1 MDSEVSTMDWQDI
14 LNRIETGESH
24 STEFKRGIG
33 SDLAP
38 VGKAICAF
46 ANGNGGLIIIG
57 VNDDGGIVGL
67 NSDPHKVHERLTSF
81 IGTGLS
87 APVTARCGRQKVE
100 HGWVH
105 WIEVFRHRGPSP
117 LQYKSDFY
125 VRRERSSV
133 KPSPTEIQE
142 LFNTYGFVVTEEQ
155 VIATA
160 SVNDIDVEAFQSF
173 LRNKGFDIDGEP
185 QPSIDDDLRNADL
198 VRRFD
203 GALRP
208 TLYGLLVFG
217 IKPQSQRQTDNLLIR
232 CTAYAGVDRSS
243 DVIGAG
249 MGDGPIHEQVLRAT
263 TWIKTLGWTED
274 YSKLVREDRQIVPE
288 VAIREALVNAV
299 VHRDY
304 AITGSSVILDVFNDR
319 IVVTSPGS
327 LPNHMTIESLQMGNS
342 RTRNQMMANA
352 MSEFGLMEKRGR
364 GWVTMCE
371 AMRKFNGTNPE
382 IVNEVVNKFV
392 RVTFFR

>member
-1 MDSEVSTMDWQDI
+1 MLSGDANMDSEVSKMDWQDI

-57 VNDDGGIVGL
+57 VNDDGSIVGL
-67 NSDPHKVHERLTSF
+67 NSDPHKVNERLTSF
-81 IGTGLS
+81 IDAGLS

-105 WIEVFRHRGPSP
+105 WIEVFRHGGPSP

-133 KPSPTEIQE
+133 KPSPTGIQE
-142 LFNTYGFVVTEEQ
+142 LFNTYGFVITEEQ
-155 VIATA
+155 VITTA
-160 SVNDIDVEAFQSF
+160 RLNDIDVEAFRSF
-173 LRNKGFDIDGEP
+173 LRNKGFDIVVEP

-198 VRRFD
+198 ARRFD

-217 IKPQSQRQTDNLLIR
+217 MKPQSHRQ
-232 CTAYAGVDRSS
+232 
-243 DVIGAG
+243 
-249 MGDGPIHEQVLRAT
+249 Q
-263 TWIKTLGWTED
+263 
-274 YSKLVREDRQIVPE
+274 
-288 VAIREALVNAV
+288 
-299 VHRDY
+299 
-304 AITGSSVILDVFNDR
+304 
-319 IVVTSPGS
+319 
-327 LPNHMTIESLQMGNS
+327 TIY
-342 RTRNQMMANA
+342 
-352 MSEFGLMEKRGR
+352 
-364 GWVTMCE
+364 
-371 AMRKFNGTNPE
+371 
-382 IVNEVVNKFV
+382 
-392 RVTFFR
+392 